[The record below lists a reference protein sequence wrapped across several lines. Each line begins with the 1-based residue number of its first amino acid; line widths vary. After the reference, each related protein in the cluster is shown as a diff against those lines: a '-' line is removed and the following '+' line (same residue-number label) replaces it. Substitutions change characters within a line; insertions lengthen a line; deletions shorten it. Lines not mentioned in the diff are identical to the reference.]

1 MQILTKTADPYAQH
15 FSTIKASDL
24 VLVDEEGKPVEPTR
38 SKVNAAGFII
48 HSSIHKAR
56 PDINAACHLHS
67 PHGRAWSTFGKP
79 IEMINQGKLTWWLQN
94 FSDRPFPWLFL
105 FSPSFCRLIMR

>member
-1 MQILTKTADPYAQH
+1 MPILTKPADPYAQH
-15 FSTIKASDL
+15 FSTINASDL
-24 VLVDEEGKPVEPTR
+24 VLVDEEGRPAEPTS

-79 IEMINQGKLTWWLQN
+79 IEMLNQGKLPWRLRILSVRPGPS
-94 FSDRPFPWLFL
+94 FFPFPPLFVG
-105 FSPSFCRLIMR
+105 